1 MKVLVT
7 GNQGYIGS
15 VMVPVL
21 MNAGHEVS
29 GYDIGLYE
37 HCLFEEGGAVMN
49 VPTIRKDVRDVSP
62 RDLEAVSY
70 THL

>member
-21 MNAGHEVS
+21 TNAGHEVS

-37 HCLFEEGGAVMN
+37 HCLLKKAA
-49 VPTIRKDVRDVSP
+49 R
-62 RDLEAVSY
+62 
-70 THL
+70 

>member
-1 MKVLVT
+1 MPSVKSSLLSSLANMHLSKLEESDMKVLVT

-21 MNAGHEVS
+21 TNAGHEVS

-37 HCLFEEGGAVMN
+37 HCLLKRAVQ
-49 VPTIRKDVRDVSP
+49 
-62 RDLEAVSY
+62 
-70 THL
+70 

>member
-21 MNAGHEVS
+21 IDAGHEVY

-37 HCLFEEGGAVMN
+37 HCLLNRAA
-49 VPTIRKDVRDVSP
+49 RS
-62 RDLEAVSY
+62 
-70 THL
+70 